1 MSASRRKAFCSPAG
15 GDSKGA
21 ALARGKRLPPEKT
34 DEIAPRKGVNFV
46 AFPVPEKPLAACY
59 PGLGDGQRCS
69 AARAPQAQNKGGNH
83 EQRQIERNRSAALHR
98 QRELVP
104 ARP

>member
-1 MSASRRKAFCSPAG
+1 MPACRRKALCPPAG
-15 GDSKGA
+15 GDPKGA

-59 PGLGDGQRCS
+59 PDLGDGQRCS
-69 AARAPQAQNKGGNH
+69 AALRAPQAQ
-83 EQRQIERNRSAALHR
+83 QRGKQMSEGKLSEADLAHFTGSENCT
-98 QRELVP
+98 
-104 ARP
+104 